1 MENESKIIYRK
12 KKILQIGERTSEIQL
27 KSINSLKIKAEGIP
41 QYPAWRVKE
50 TKNVKEMLR
59 HGIWNDKSTEI
70 L

>member
-1 MENESKIIYRK
+1 M
-12 KKILQIGERTSEIQL
+12 QIGERTREIQL
-27 KSINSLKIKAEGIP
+27 KSIRSLKIKAEGIP
-41 QYPAWRVKE
+41 QYPAGRVKE